1 MKKIACE
8 NWLRFLNLSWKPQL
22 FGKGRKETKYE
33 EFTLNGDEKEDNF
46 AALVLVQ
53 TPTNGFPTFFWYP
66 TEELNHNIMQ

>member
-8 NWLRFLNLSWKPQL
+8 NWLRFLNLSWNPQL
-22 FGKGRKETKYE
+22 FGKGRKEIEYE
-33 EFTLNGDEKEDNF
+33 KFTLNGDEKEDNF

-53 TPTNGFPTFFWYP
+53 TPTKGFPTFFWHL